1 MTTATKAND
10 DIATVVAIA
19 VLAACIT
26 TAAHEAA
33 GHGLTCLALGG
44 AITQLSSVYFQCSI
58 PSTAIA
64 AAGPIGNLI
73 AAALCFWLFSRT
85 PPAAT
90 RTRLL
95 LLLTT
100 AFSIFWFAGYLG
112 YSAARQTGDLYFVA
126 RDLFGTPPIALR
138 FGAVIV
144 AMVLYFVGVRV
155 TRTLSDQLC
164 RDPKRL
170 RRLLYISW
178 IAATFA
184 AIAAA
189 LTYAPDRTGAAV
201 QAALEIG
208 AASLPLLTRGVVAP
222 IGANDPNP
230 LITRSWPWITSALAA
245 YALFLAT
252 LGQGLS

>member
-1 MTTATKAND
+1 MTRHGD

-19 VLAACIT
+19 VLAACLT

-44 AITQLSSVYFQCSI
+44 DITQLTSVYFQCSAQG
-58 PSTAIA
+58 TAV
-64 AAGPIGNLI
+64 AAGGPLGNLI

-85 PPAAT
+85 SPNAT

-126 RDLFGTPPIALR
+126 TDLFGDPPLALR
-138 FGAVIV
+138 VGAIIA
-144 AMVLYFVGVRV
+144 AMILYFVGVRA
-155 TRTLSDQLC
+155 TRHLTDQLS

-170 RRLLYISW
+170 RRLLHIAW
-178 IAATFA
+178 IAASLSATT
-184 AIAAA
+184 AA
-189 LTYAPDRTGAAV
+189 LTYAPDRIGAAI

-208 AASLPLLTRGVVAP
+208 AASIPLLTRGVVAP
-222 IGANDPNP
+222 IGTNETNP
-230 LITRSWPWITSALAA
+230 IIIRSWPWIAAALAA
-245 YALFLAT
+245 YTLFIAT
-252 LGQGLS
+252 LGHGLPY

>member
-1 MTTATKAND
+1 MGRNHD

-19 VLAACIT
+19 VLAACLT
-26 TAAHEAA
+26 TTAHEAV

-44 AITQLSSVYFQCSI
+44 DITQLTSVYFQCSTQ
-58 PSTAIA
+58 STAIA
-64 AAGPIGNLI
+64 AGGPIGNLL
-73 AAALCFWLFSRT
+73 AATLCFWLFSRT
-85 PPAAT
+85 PPTAT
-90 RTRLL
+90 RTRFF
-95 LLLTT
+95 LLLTM

-126 RDLFGTPPIALR
+126 RDLFGEPPIALR
-138 FGAVIV
+138 FGAIIV
-144 AMVLYFVGVRV
+144 AMVLYFIGVRL
-155 TRTLSDQLC
+155 TRTLSDQVS

-170 RRLLYISW
+170 RRLLYFSW

-189 LTYAPDRTGAAV
+189 LTYAPDRIGAAV

-230 LITRSWPWITSALAA
+230 LITRSWPWIATAIGA
-245 YALFLAT
+245 YSLFIAT
-252 LGQGLS
+252 LGHGLPY